1 LPLMNAHTIE
11 NTTGAEVTAAHNFYV
26 SIYRAE
32 QLYGGP
38 EEGGWYYTRNFLEE
52 SVGFS
57 CESEAEDYLD
67 QVAEPDAANRVA
79 DSGEDHFAILESV
92 KGENDDS
99 HKPRPHYE

>member
-1 LPLMNAHTIE
+1 MENTTE
-11 NTTGAEVTAAHNFYV
+11 NTTGAGAIAAHDFYV

-57 CESEAEDYLD
+57 SEAEAEDYLD
-67 QVAEPDAANRVA
+67 RIAEPDAASRVA